1 MTDLNWRMIRELSLL
16 RSRFSEL
23 LEETLMSA
31 PAAAAQGAGPFEP
44 AVDVWEADGEIV
56 VEVEVPSARPEDI
69 DLRLE
74 GDSLVISGQLPP
86 ASSAGGQ
93 FVRVERPRGKFQRV
107 VTLPVEVAGSPTA
120 RLRQGVL
127 EVRLPGVSP
136 SKRRILIEKGDS

>member
-1 MTDLNWRMIRELSLL
+1 MTDLNWRTIRELALL

-23 LEETLMSA
+23 LEEALMSV

-44 AVDVWEADGEIV
+44 PADVWEAGGEVV
-56 VEVEVPSARPEDI
+56 VEVEVPSARADDI

-74 GDSLVISGQLPP
+74 GDTLIISGHLPP
-86 ASSAGGQ
+86 ASSAGGT

-107 VTLPVEVAGSPTA
+107 VELPVEVAGKPTA

-127 EVRLPGVSP
+127 EVRLPSAAP
-136 SKRRILIEKGDS
+136 SKRRIAVEKRDS